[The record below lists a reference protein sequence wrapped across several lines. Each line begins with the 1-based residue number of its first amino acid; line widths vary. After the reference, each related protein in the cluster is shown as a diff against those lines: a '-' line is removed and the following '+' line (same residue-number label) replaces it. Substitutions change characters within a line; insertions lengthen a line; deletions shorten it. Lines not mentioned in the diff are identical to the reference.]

1 MEGTE
6 WNDGPAGEDFLLY
19 TIEEE
24 RSSLISEGTARDCR
38 LKSNWELGEPG
49 SDPVSKF
56 LDKPATGVTQSDMI
70 RDSNVQGP
78 LEENEATVSLPEEPS
93 HDSSALGYWETDISL
108 KLIMKRQ
115 TTGLHD
121 IQLQDMLRAKLRI
134 LENDCGEVVVLLSEL
149 SARLLS
155 IHSDQDLIIIT
166 FKTFEEIWKFSTYYS
181 LGLVSHCMEN
191 TLLDQG
197 FWLNCLDEEDIRI
210 EVQISDESLKV
221 MCKSL
226 LLQEGIFF
234 VKYPFSFQQNEEN
247 DQQPK
252 GNDLVAVDK
261 PKSGSHLSGKSLI
274 SGKKISVPKSYMEL
288 LVPFHQWFFKRHSES
303 IGTLNNM
310 AAEFPHPLGQGSCV
324 AEVNYE
330 GVGPE
335 ELSFRVGEKI
345 EIIGFLSTCLQWF
358 LGKNEAN
365 GRIGFVKIT
374 HVKPEDF
381 TPLANDLLFI
391 DEEEK
396 YYFTEQDKFTEEDSL
411 EMLKQMTQTDIS
423 VVYRMDTLNPQH
435 EEKEEKQTPSTQ
447 ELELLKAKLSKAVS
461 RLEEEKPTPSVNMR
475 ESVEQG
481 SVSCDQE
488 DGLDSEEPWLLV
500 DHTGK
505 LDNLEIFHRFLVML
519 NNEEYSKH
527 FKHLYDSSFSFLKSI
542 FHNFCEEEEVVR
554 YLEVARE
561 AARKRQMQ
569 WAQTRIC
576 FLLGRM
582 CAKKFKYSQ
591 ARVYFEEAL
600 CVMKGQFTDL
610 FLLIALYTNL
620 VTIYLKQKNK
630 EKCSAIFEKIA
641 ALLLGIPNYICTT
654 EMEAE
659 VLNYILGKAV
669 LSENKHAEAR
679 ACFLLAKLHINLKEY
694 EDALPFIER
703 LQFLRNMLMLESRT
717 SLDFHFT
724 LGSLYYQKCLPNL
737 AISCAKL
744 ACIQPTRTLMD
755 CLRGA
760 NFVTKGTSKLCGMGR
775 LSSTIPVQVVPY
787 LKWAVSLANIL
798 KQDHISQGLCHSLS
812 DIYKL
817 HGMYGKAIHYM
828 KMAINTDVFT
838 STEEMVSLLIS
849 FAWLHI
855 VNSQAAKAVV
865 FLSTILESPSVQNC
879 PVRQGIVYNMVAISM
894 RRMGNVKEAAKNYHQ
909 ALSISVVSG
918 LKLNQAITNANF
930 GLLCLWLKAYRISEQ
945 FLLKSIHNFCELTNV
960 ASEANFFQ
968 VLIILGQCYIEQ
980 ELKEN
985 GKLCYEWA
993 LLIALK
999 ANLIENQVRATQL
1012 LCQFY
1017 NSIIP
1022 NEAQCII
1029 YNEFLLHLTHKL
1041 ADKELEGH
1049 VLQNTSQLYLNLR
1062 TERAFRS
1069 ALEYTKRS
1077 LGIFIDLE
1085 KKEMEAYAW
1094 LQAGKIYYLLGE
1106 NELVDMYLQVAQDA
1120 AVCTEKLDFALE
1132 IFEAAGDVFFNGS
1145 GDREKAVSFFR
1156 DRALPLAIK
1165 VENAEVELRLCNK
1178 LTELLLHVKTYAEA
1192 LEYAQTA
1199 LTLSVTLGDT
1209 LNERVAYHRLALVHQ
1224 SLGQCELAEHFYLKA
1239 LSLYPCPV
1247 EFDEEAIYF
1256 VRVYVQLGDMTFY
1269 DLKDPYDAAGYYHLA
1284 LAAAVDLGSKKSQLK
1299 ICTRLATIYHN
1310 FLVDREMSLYFY
1322 QKARKF
1328 ANELNIRRL
1337 NLSPAQYYKTVA
1349 QAPSKF
1355 LF

>member
-1 MEGTE
+1 MESTE

-56 LDKPATGVTQSDMI
+56 LDKPATGVTQSDMV

-93 HDSSALGYWETDISL
+93 HDSSAIGYWETDISL

-226 LLQEGIFF
+226 LLQEGMFF
-234 VKYPFSFQQNEEN
+234 VKYPFSFQQKEEN

-303 IGTLNNM
+303 IGTLTNM

-324 AEVNYE
+324 AEVDYE

-335 ELSFRVGEKI
+335 ELSFRMGEKI

-374 HVKPEDF
+374 HMKPEDF

-396 YYFTEQDKFTEEDSL
+396 YYFMEQDKFTEEDSL

-435 EEKEEKQTPSTQ
+435 EEK
-447 ELELLKAKLSKAVS
+447 
-461 RLEEEKPTPSVNMR
+461 
-475 ESVEQG
+475 
-481 SVSCDQE
+481 D
-488 DGLDSEEPWLLV
+488 
-500 DHTGK
+500 
-505 LDNLEIFHRFLVML
+505 
-519 NNEEYSKH
+519 
-527 FKHLYDSSFSFLKSI
+527 
-542 FHNFCEEEEVVR
+542 
-554 YLEVARE
+554 
-561 AARKRQMQ
+561 
-569 WAQTRIC
+569 
-576 FLLGRM
+576 
-582 CAKKFKYSQ
+582 
-591 ARVYFEEAL
+591 
-600 CVMKGQFTDL
+600 
-610 FLLIALYTNL
+610 
-620 VTIYLKQKNK
+620 
-630 EKCSAIFEKIA
+630 
-641 ALLLGIPNYICTT
+641 
-654 EMEAE
+654 
-659 VLNYILGKAV
+659 
-669 LSENKHAEAR
+669 
-679 ACFLLAKLHINLKEY
+679 
-694 EDALPFIER
+694 
-703 LQFLRNMLMLESRT
+703 
-717 SLDFHFT
+717 
-724 LGSLYYQKCLPNL
+724 
-737 AISCAKL
+737 
-744 ACIQPTRTLMD
+744 
-755 CLRGA
+755 
-760 NFVTKGTSKLCGMGR
+760 
-775 LSSTIPVQVVPY
+775 
-787 LKWAVSLANIL
+787 
-798 KQDHISQGLCHSLS
+798 
-812 DIYKL
+812 
-817 HGMYGKAIHYM
+817 
-828 KMAINTDVFT
+828 
-838 STEEMVSLLIS
+838 
-849 FAWLHI
+849 
-855 VNSQAAKAVV
+855 
-865 FLSTILESPSVQNC
+865 
-879 PVRQGIVYNMVAISM
+879 
-894 RRMGNVKEAAKNYHQ
+894 
-909 ALSISVVSG
+909 
-918 LKLNQAITNANF
+918 
-930 GLLCLWLKAYRISEQ
+930 
-945 FLLKSIHNFCELTNV
+945 
-960 ASEANFFQ
+960 
-968 VLIILGQCYIEQ
+968 
-980 ELKEN
+980 
-985 GKLCYEWA
+985 
-993 LLIALK
+993 
-999 ANLIENQVRATQL
+999 QVRATQL

-1017 NSIIP
+1017 NSIVP

-1106 NELVDMYLQVAQDA
+1106 NELVDMYLQVAQDT

-1178 LTELLLHVKTYAEA
+1178 LTELLLHVKTFAEA

-1199 LTLSVTLGDT
+1199 LTLSVMLGDT

-1239 LSLYPCPV
+1239 LSLYPCPL